1 MCAFSSDQGEFS
13 FHLLADVLGVADRDR
28 RFDDDRRL
36 VLLGSVLGGFQD
48 EFDDGLHCGAVKEV
62 LLRVVVGRRRDNDE
76 VRVSVCGRS
85 VGRCLEIELTRSV
98 LGFSQ
103 EFLDVLVLDGGL
115 VVIELLDLLRNDVN
129 SGDFVVL
136 GEEDSQ

>member
-1 MCAFSSDQGEFS
+1 MRFLQRPGRILVVADDDAARVQVVVQRLRLAQELRTEQDIVRVQ
-13 FHLLADVLGVADRDR
+13 LLADVLGVADRDR

-76 VRVSVCGRS
+76 VCVSVCGRS

-98 LGFSQ
+98 LGF
-103 EFLDVLVLDGGL
+103 L
-115 VVIELLDLLRNDVN
+115 
-129 SGDFVVL
+129 
-136 GEEDSQ
+136 